1 MAYHAKHVK
10 QPIEVQDYPFD
21 FTEYLQGINDVAESF
36 VVSAAE
42 GVTIESSSMERGV
55 VRAFVSGG
63 TSGRS
68 YKVSATL
75 TTQGGRVK
83 QLDILVKVKEI

>member
-1 MAYHAKHVK
+1 MAYHAKYVK
-10 QPIEVQDYPFD
+10 QPVEVQDYPFD
-21 FTEYLQGINDVAESF
+21 FTEYLQTVNDVADSF
-36 VVSAAE
+36 TVEAAD
-42 GVTIESSSMERGV
+42 GVTIESSSMARGV

-68 YKVSATL
+68 YKVSAAL

-83 QLDILVKVKEI
+83 QLDILVKVKKI

>member
-1 MAYHAKHVK
+1 MAYHAKYVK
-10 QPIEVQDYPFD
+10 QPVEVQDYPFD
-21 FTEYLQGINDVAESF
+21 FTEYLQGINDVADTF
-36 VVSAAE
+36 TVSAAD
-42 GVTIESSSMERGV
+42 GVTIESSSISRGV
-55 VRAFVSGG
+55 VRAFVAGG

-75 TTQGGRVK
+75 TTKGGRVK